1 MVAGQAVA
9 EVFAGWASGLEQEAI
24 PEGAREVAANAL
36 LDVAGLCIAARG
48 TDYIRAAVAAWDVN
62 GPCTA
67 LGHARSLDAAGAALI
82 NGTAAHGEDFDDS
95 FEGTPVHA
103 SAVVL
108 PAVLAAAERYGRS
121 GADVLRGY
129 VVGTEL
135 VCRLALVA
143 PTAIHRAGFHP
154 TAVIGALG
162 AAAGVGA
169 TLRLA
174 PQQLTSALGV
184 AGSLAS
190 GIIEYLAEGT
200 WTKRL
205 HAGWAAQAG
214 LRAALLGREGFLGPR
229 TVLEGEHGFFHAFG
243 VPDIRPDFRCVTE
256 RLGEDWQMAKIAFK
270 PYACGTM
277 LHPFIDCA
285 TRLARDGVAA
295 ADVREA
301 VCRVGEGTV
310 HRLWEP
316 LAEKRRPTTPYSA
329 KFSGPFAIALGLV
342 ERAAGLEQFTEAK
355 VRDPD
360 LLALAA
366 RVRYEIDPANEYPRN
381 YAGDVRVVL
390 RDGRVREAHQPHLR
404 GGVREPLERAEIKA
418 KFHANAAYGG
428 SPDST
433 VGHLEAW
440 CERLFEQSDLGDL
453 RAFRGCS
460 STVFWRDG
468 S

>member
-1 MVAGQAVA
+1 MAGQAVA
-9 EVFAGWASGLEQEAI
+9 ELFAAWAAALEAEAI
-24 PEGAREVAANAL
+24 PETARTVARHAL

-48 TDYIRAAVAAWDVN
+48 TDYVSAALAAWDAE
-62 GPCTA
+62 GPCTG
-67 LGHARSLDAAGAALI
+67 LGHRRGLDAAGAAFI

-108 PAVLAAAERYGRS
+108 PAVLAAAERHGLA
-121 GADVLRGY
+121 GPDLLRGY
-129 VVGTEL
+129 AVGSEL
-135 VCRLALVA
+135 ICRLALVA

-169 TLRLA
+169 CLRLS
-174 PQQLTSALGV
+174 PRQLTDALGI
-184 AGSLAS
+184 AGSMAS

-229 TVLEGEHGFFHAFG
+229 TVLEGEHGFFRAFG
-243 VPDIRPDFRCVTE
+243 IPAITPDFRFVTE
-256 RLGEDWQMAKIAFK
+256 GLGSEWQMARIAFK

-285 TRLARDGVAA
+285 IRLAREGVAA
-295 ADVREA
+295 AEVRE
-301 VCRVGEGTV
+301 VICRVGEGTV

-316 LAEKRRPTTPYSA
+316 LAEKRTPSTSYSA

-342 ERAAGLEQFTEAK
+342 DRAAGLEQFADARM
-355 VRDPD
+355 RDPD
-360 LLALAA
+360 LLRLAA
-366 RVRYEIDPANEYPRN
+366 RVRYQIDPNNEYPRN
-381 YAGDVRVVL
+381 YTGDVRVVL
-390 RDGRVREAHQPHLR
+390 HDGSVREVLQPHLR
-404 GGVREPLERAEIKA
+404 GGVREPLGHAEITG
-418 KFHANAAYGG
+418 KFRANAAYGRWLQ
-428 SPDST
+428 SE
-433 VGHLEAW
+433 VGRLEAW
-440 CERLFEQSDLGDL
+440 CDRAFEQGDLGQL
-453 RAFRGCS
+453 AAFRC
-460 STVFWRDG
+460 
-468 S
+468 

>member
-1 MVAGQAVA
+1 MTQAAVA
-9 EVFAGWASGLEQEAI
+9 EIFASWAAALESEDI
-24 PEGAREVAANAL
+24 PAAARTVACHAL

-48 TDYIRAAVAAWDVN
+48 TDYIAAALAAWDAE

-67 LGHARSLDAAGAALI
+67 LGHSRGLDAAGAAFV

-108 PAVLAAAERYGRS
+108 PAVLAAAERYGLA
-121 GADVLRGY
+121 GADLLRGY
-129 VVGTEL
+129 VVGSEL
-135 VCRLALVA
+135 ICRLALVA

-169 TLRLA
+169 ALRLS
-174 PQQLTSALGV
+174 QRQITDALGI
-184 AGSLAS
+184 AGSMAS

-214 LRAALLGREGFLGPR
+214 LRAALLGRHGFLGPR
-229 TVLEGEHGFFHAFG
+229 TVLEGEHGFFRAFG
-243 VPDIRPDFRCVTE
+243 SPGITPDFGCVTAG
-256 RLGEDWQMAKIAFK
+256 LGAEWQMAKIAFK

-285 TRLARDGVAA
+285 IRLAQEGVRPG
-295 ADVREA
+295 DVGE
-301 VCRVGEGTV
+301 VICRVGEGTV

-316 LAEKRRPTTPYSA
+316 LAEKRRPSTPYSA

-342 ERAAGLEQFTEAK
+342 DQAAGLEQFAEAR
-355 VRDPD
+355 VRDPG

-366 RVRYEIDPANEYPRN
+366 RVRYEIDPHNPYPRN
-381 YAGDVRVVL
+381 YTGDVRVVQQ
-390 RDGRVREAHQPHLR
+390 GGSVREAQQPYLR
-404 GGVREPLERAEIKA
+404 GGVREPLGHAEITG
-418 KFHANAAYGG
+418 KFRANAAYGG
-428 SPDST
+428 WPERKI
-433 VGHLEAW
+433 GLLEAW
-440 CERLFEQSDLGDL
+440 CERLYEQGTPADVA
-453 RAFRGCS
+453 AFRNG
-460 STVFWRDG
+460 
-468 S
+468 

>member
-1 MVAGQAVA
+1 MVERPAVA
-9 EVFAGWASGLEQEAI
+9 EVFAAWAADLKPQAI
-24 PEGAREVAANAL
+24 APDARAVADNAL
-36 LDVAGLCIAARG
+36 LDVAGLCVAARRA
-48 TDYIRAAVAAWDVN
+48 DYVRAALAAWDAD
-62 GPCTA
+62 GTCTA
-67 LGHARSLDAAGAALI
+67 FGHHRELDAAGAALV

-108 PAVLAAAERYGRS
+108 PAVLAAAERHEVEGP
-121 GADVLRGY
+121 DVLRGY
-129 VVGTEL
+129 VIGAEL
-135 VCRLALVA
+135 MCRLALVA

-169 TLRLA
+169 TLRLS
-174 PQQLTSALGV
+174 PRQMSDALGI

-229 TVLEGEHGFFHAFG
+229 TVLEGEHGFFRAFG
-243 VPDIRPDFRCVTE
+243 IEAIKPDFRFVTE
-256 RLGEDWQMAKIAFK
+256 GLGETWQMARIAFK

-285 TRLARDGVAA
+285 VRLARDGVEPGR
-295 ADVREA
+295 VREV

-316 LAEKRRPTTPYSA
+316 LAEKQEPSTSYSA
-329 KFSGPFAIALGLV
+329 KFSGPFAVALGLV
-342 ERAAGLEQFTEAK
+342 DRAAGLEQFAEAR
-355 VRDPD
+355 VRDRE

-366 RVRYEIDPANEYPRN
+366 RVRYEIDPDDEYPRN
-381 YAGDVRVVL
+381 YTGTVRVVL
-390 RDGRVREAHQPHLR
+390 DDGDVREARQPYLR
-404 GGVREPLERAEIKA
+404 GGVREPLGREEIRA
-418 KFHANAAYGG
+418 KFRSNAAYGG
-428 SPDST
+428 WTEVQIDR
-433 VGHLEAW
+433 LEAF
-440 CERLFEQSDLGDL
+440 CASLFERGNLDGIA
-453 RAFRGCS
+453 AFRQ
-460 STVFWRDG
+460 
-468 S
+468 

>member
-1 MVAGQAVA
+1 MGQAVA
-9 EVFAGWASGLEQEAI
+9 EIFAAWASGLEAEAI
-24 PEGAREVAANAL
+24 PDAARTVARYAL

-48 TDYIRAAVAAWDVN
+48 ADYVGAALAAWDAE

-67 LGHARSLDAAGAALI
+67 LGHGRGLDTAGAAFI

-108 PAVLAAAERYGRS
+108 PAVLAAAERHGRS
-121 GADVLRGY
+121 GADLLRGH

-135 VCRLALVA
+135 MCRLALVA

-162 AAAGVGA
+162 AAAGVGV
-169 TLRLA
+169 TLGLSAR
-174 PQQLTSALGV
+174 QLTDALGI
-184 AGSLAS
+184 AGSMAS

-229 TVLEGEHGFFHAFG
+229 TVLEGEHGFFRTFA
-243 VPDIRPDFRCVTE
+243 IRGITPDFRFVTE
-256 RLGEDWQMAKIAFK
+256 GLGADWQMAKIAFK

-285 TRLARDGVAA
+285 IRLAREGVAPA
-295 ADVREA
+295 EVREA

-310 HRLWEP
+310 HRLWEV
-316 LAEKRRPTTPYSA
+316 LAEKRAPSTAYSA
-329 KFSGPFAIALGLV
+329 KFSGPFAVALGLV
-342 ERAAGLEQFTEAK
+342 DQAVGLEQFADAK

-366 RVRYEIDPANEYPRN
+366 KVRYEIDPDNEYPRN
-381 YAGDVRVVL
+381 YTAEIRVVL
-390 RDGRVREAHQPHLR
+390 RDGSVREARQPYLR
-404 GGVREPLERAEIKA
+404 GGAREPLGRAEITA
-418 KFHANAAYGG
+418 KFHANAVYGG
-428 SPDST
+428 WPE
-433 VGHLEAW
+433 GEIRRLEAW
-440 CERLFEQSDLGDL
+440 CARLHELKDVGEL
-453 RAFRGCS
+453 ATFRGH
-460 STVFWRDG
+460 
-468 S
+468 

>member
-9 EVFAGWASGLEQEAI
+9 EVFAGWAAGLEQDAI
-24 PEGAREVAANAL
+24 PEAARAVAANGL
-36 LDVAGLCIAARG
+36 LDVAGLCIAARD
-48 TDYIRAAVAAWDVN
+48 TDYIRAALAAWDA
-62 GPCTA
+62 GGGCTA
-67 LGHARSLDAAGAALI
+67 LGHARGLDAAGAALI
-82 NGTAAHGEDFDDS
+82 NGTTAHGEDFDDS

-108 PAVLAAAERYGRS
+108 PAVLAAAERHGRS

-135 VCRLALVA
+135 MCRLALVA

-169 TLRLA
+169 TLRLSA
-174 PQQLTSALGV
+174 PQLTSALGI
-184 AGSLAS
+184 AGSMAS

-229 TVLEGEHGFFHAFG
+229 TVLEGEHGLFHAFG
-243 VPDIRPDFRCVTE
+243 VPEIEPDFRFVTDG
-256 RLGEDWQMAKIAFK
+256 LGENWQMANIAFK

-285 TRLARDGVAA
+285 IRLAREGVAA
-295 ADVREA
+295 ADVREV

-316 LAEKRRPTTPYSA
+316 LAEKRTPTTSYSA
-329 KFSGPFAIALGLV
+329 KFSGPFAIALGLA
-342 ERAAGLEQFTEAK
+342 EQAAGLEQFTETK
-355 VRDPD
+355 VRDVG
-360 LLALAA
+360 LLGLAA
-366 RVRYEIDPANEYPRN
+366 KVRYEIDPDNEYPRN
-381 YAGDVRVVL
+381 YTGDVRVEL
-390 RDGRVREAHQPHLR
+390 ADGSARTAHQPYLR
-404 GGVREPLERAEIKA
+404 GGVREPLGRDEIAA
-418 KFHANAAYGG
+418 KFNANCAYGG
-428 SPDST
+428 WPEGRT
-433 VGHLEAW
+433 RRLEAW
-440 CERLFEQSDLGDL
+440 CALLFEQDDL
-453 RAFRGCS
+453 RELADFRGC
-460 STVFWRDG
+460 
-468 S
+468 

>member
-1 MVAGQAVA
+1 MAGQAVA
-9 EVFAGWASGLEQEAI
+9 QTFAAWASALEAEAI
-24 PEGAREVAANAL
+24 PEAVRTVACHAL

-48 TDYIRAAVAAWDVN
+48 TDYVSAALAAWDAE

-67 LGHARSLDAAGAALI
+67 LGHRRSLDAAGAAFI
-82 NGTAAHGEDFDDS
+82 NGTAAHGADFDDS

-108 PAVLAAAERYGRS
+108 PAVLAAAERYRLA
-121 GADVLRGY
+121 GADLLRGY
-129 VVGTEL
+129 VVGSEL
-135 VCRLALVA
+135 MCRLALVA

-154 TAVIGALG
+154 TAVTGALG

-169 TLRLA
+169 ALRLS
-174 PQQLTSALGV
+174 PRQLTDALGI
-184 AGSLAS
+184 AGSMAS
-190 GIIEYLAEGT
+190 GLLEYLAEGT

-243 VPDIRPDFRCVTE
+243 MPAITPDFRFVTE
-256 RLGEDWQMAKIAFK
+256 GLGTDWQMAKIAFK

-285 TRLARDGVAA
+285 IRLAREGVAA
-295 ADVREA
+295 AEVRE
-301 VCRVGEGTV
+301 VICRVGEGTV

-316 LAEKRRPTTPYSA
+316 LAEKRTPSTPYSA

-342 ERAAGLEQFTEAK
+342 DRGAGLEQFADAR
-355 VRDPD
+355 VRDPG

-366 RVRYEIDPANEYPRN
+366 KVRYEIDPDNEYPRN
-381 YAGDVRVVL
+381 YTGDVRVVL
-390 RDGRVREAHQPHLR
+390 QDGSVREARQPHLR
-404 GGVREPLERAEIKA
+404 GGVREPLGCPEITG
-418 KFHANAAYGG
+418 KFRANAAYGG
-428 SPDST
+428 WSADEIDR
-433 VGHLEAW
+433 LEAW
-440 CERLFEQSDLGDL
+440 CN
-453 RAFRGCS
+453 RAFERGDTGELSAFRC
-460 STVFWRDG
+460 
-468 S
+468 

>member
-1 MVAGQAVA
+1 MAGQAVA
-9 EVFAGWASGLEQEAI
+9 EIFAAWAGGLETPAISEA
-24 PEGAREVAANAL
+24 ARTVARHAL

-48 TDYIRAAVAAWDVN
+48 TEYVSAALAGWDAE

-67 LGHARSLDAAGAALI
+67 LGHVRGLDAAGAAFI

-108 PAVLAAAERYGRS
+108 PAVLAAAERYRLS
-121 GADVLRGY
+121 GTDLLRGY
-129 VVGTEL
+129 VVGSEL
-135 VCRLALVA
+135 MCRLALVA

-162 AAAGVGA
+162 AAAGVGVC
-169 TLRLA
+169 LRL
-174 PQQLTSALGV
+174 PPRRLTDALGV
-184 AGSLAS
+184 AGSMAS

-243 VPDIRPDFRCVTE
+243 IPAITPDFRFVTAG
-256 RLGEDWQMAKIAFK
+256 LGSEWQMAKIAFK

-285 TRLARDGVAA
+285 IRLACEGVAA
-295 ADVREA
+295 AEVHE
-301 VCRVGEGTV
+301 VICRVGEGTV

-316 LAEKRRPTTPYSA
+316 LAEKRTPSTSYSA

-342 ERAAGLEQFTEAK
+342 DRAAGLEQFADAR

-360 LLALAA
+360 LLGLAA
-366 RVRYEIDPANEYPRN
+366 KVRYEIDPDNEYPRN
-381 YAGDVRVVL
+381 YTGDVRVVL
-390 RDGRVREAHQPHLR
+390 QDGNVREARQPHLR
-404 GGVREPLERAEIKA
+404 GGVREPLGHAEITA
-418 KFHANAAYGG
+418 KFRANATYGG
-428 SPDST
+428 WPQSRIDR
-433 VGHLEAW
+433 LETW
-440 CERLFEQSDLGDL
+440 CDRAFEQGDLGEVAAV
-453 RAFRGCS
+453 RS
-460 STVFWRDG
+460 
-468 S
+468 

>member
-1 MVAGQAVA
+1 MVTGPAVA
-9 EVFAGWASGLEQEAI
+9 EIFAGWASGLEPQAI
-24 PEGAREVAANAL
+24 PRDARGVAGNAL
-36 LDVAGLCIAARG
+36 LDVAGLCIAARD
-48 TDYIRAAVAAWDVN
+48 TDYIRAALAAWD
-62 GPCTA
+62 GGGACTP
-67 LGHARSLDAAGAALI
+67 LGHAGGLDAAGAALI

-108 PAVLAAAERYGRS
+108 PAVLAAAERYGLS
-121 GADVLRGY
+121 GPDVLRGY

-135 VCRLALVA
+135 MCRLALVA

-169 TLRLA
+169 TLGLA
-174 PQQLTSALGV
+174 PQHLTSALGI
-184 AGSLAS
+184 AGSMAS

-243 VPDIRPDFRCVTE
+243 TESIAPDFRYVTE
-256 RLGEDWQMAKIAFK
+256 ALGDEWQMAKIAFK

-285 TRLARDGVAA
+285 IRLAREGVVA
-295 ADVREA
+295 ADVRE
-301 VCRVGEGTV
+301 VICRVGEGTV

-316 LAEKRRPTTPYSA
+316 LAEKRTPTTAYSA
-329 KFSGPFAIALGLV
+329 KFSGPFAVALGLV
-342 ERAAGLEQFTEAK
+342 EQAAGLEQFTEVK

-366 RVRYEIDPANEYPRN
+366 RVRYQIDPDNEYPRN
-381 YAGDVRVVL
+381 YTGDVRVVL
-390 RDGRVREAHQPHLR
+390 RDDSVRVARQPYLR
-404 GGVREPLERAEIKA
+404 GGVREPLGHAEIAA
-418 KFHANAAYGG
+418 KFRANAACGG
-428 SPDST
+428 WPE
-433 VGHLEAW
+433 GEIRRLEAW
-440 CERLFEQSDLGDL
+440 CGRLFELSDLGEL
-453 RAFRGCS
+453 ASFRG
-460 STVFWRDG
+460 
-468 S
+468 

>member
-1 MVAGQAVA
+1 MAAAPAVV
-9 EVFAGWASGLEQEAI
+9 EVFADWAVGLDSATI
-24 PEGAREVAANAL
+24 PEAARAVAANAL
-36 LDVAGLCIAARG
+36 LDVAGLCIAARD
-48 TDYIRAAVAAWDVN
+48 TDYVRAALAAWDAE

-67 LGHARSLDAAGAALI
+67 LGHARGLDAAGAALI

-95 FEGTPVHA
+95 LEGTPVHA

-129 VVGTEL
+129 LVGSEL
-135 VCRLALVA
+135 MCRLALVA

-169 TLRLA
+169 TLRLSA
-174 PQQLTSALGV
+174 PQLTSALGI
-184 AGSLAS
+184 AGSMAS

-205 HAGWAAQAG
+205 HAGWSAQAG

-243 VPDIRPDFRCVTE
+243 MPEIAPDFRFVTDG
-256 RLGEDWQMAKIAFK
+256 LGQHWRMAKIAFK

-285 TRLARDGVAA
+285 IQLARQGVTA
-295 ADVREA
+295 ADVREV

-316 LAEKRRPTTPYSA
+316 LAEKRKPTSSYSA
-329 KFSGPFAIALGLV
+329 KFSGPFAVALGLV
-342 ERAAGLEQFTEAK
+342 EQAAGLEQFTEAK

-360 LLALAA
+360 LLAFAA
-366 RVRYEIDPANEYPRN
+366 RVRYEIDPENEYPRN
-381 YAGDVRVVL
+381 YTGDVRVVL
-390 RDGRVREAHQPHLR
+390 ADGSVPEAHQPYLR
-404 GGVREPLERAEIKA
+404 GGVREPLGRAEITA
-418 KFHANAAYGG
+418 KFRANCAYGG
-428 SPDST
+428 WPESGT
-433 VGHLEAW
+433 RRLEAW
-440 CERLFEQSDLGDL
+440 CERLFEQDDLGEFA
-453 RAFRGCS
+453 AFREG
-460 STVFWRDG
+460 
-468 S
+468 

>member
-1 MVAGQAVA
+1 MAGQALA
-9 EVFAGWASGLEQEAI
+9 EVFAAWAAALQAEAI
-24 PEGAREVAANAL
+24 PEAARSVARHAL
-36 LDVAGLCIAARG
+36 VDVAGLCIAARG
-48 TDYIRAAVAAWDVN
+48 TDYIRAALAAWDAE

-67 LGHARSLDAAGAALI
+67 LGHSRGLDAAGAAFI

-108 PAVLAAAERYGRS
+108 PAVVAAAERYRLS
-121 GADVLRGY
+121 GADLLRGY
-129 VVGTEL
+129 VVGSEL
-135 VCRLALVA
+135 MCRLALVA

-169 TLRLA
+169 CLRLS
-174 PQQLTSALGV
+174 PRQLTDALGI
-184 AGSLAS
+184 AGSMAS

-229 TVLEGEHGFFHAFG
+229 TVLEGEHGFFHGFG
-243 VPDIRPDFRCVTE
+243 VSGITPDFRFVTE
-256 RLGEDWQMAKIAFK
+256 NLGTDWQMARIAFK

-285 TRLARDGVAA
+285 IRLAREGVAA
-295 ADVREA
+295 SEVAEVT
-301 VCRVGEGTV
+301 CRVGEGTV

-316 LAEKRRPTTPYSA
+316 LAEKRRPSTSYSA

-342 ERAAGLEQFTEAK
+342 EQAAGLEQFTDAK
-355 VRDPD
+355 VADSD

-366 RVRYEIDPANEYPRN
+366 SVRYEVDPANEYPRN
-381 YAGDVRVVL
+381 YTGDVRVVL
-390 RDGRVREAHQPHLR
+390 QGGSVREAHQPYLR
-404 GGVREPLERAEIKA
+404 GGVREPLDHAEISR
-418 KFHANAAYGG
+418 KFHANAAFGG
-428 SPDST
+428 WPDSRT
-433 VGHLEAW
+433 LALETFCNDA
-440 CERLFEQSDLGDL
+440 CGRSDLAGL
-453 RAFRGCS
+453 AAFRHG
-460 STVFWRDG
+460 
-468 S
+468 